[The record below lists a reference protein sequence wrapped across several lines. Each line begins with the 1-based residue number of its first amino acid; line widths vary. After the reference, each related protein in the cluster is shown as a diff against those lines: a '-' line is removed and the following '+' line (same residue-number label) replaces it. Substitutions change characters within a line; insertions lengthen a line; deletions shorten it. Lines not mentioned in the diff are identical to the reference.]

1 MRSEGRVRPG
11 AACPFTSPSPTA
23 PPTATTGRSR
33 CRRRPS
39 GCGRRPTAGRPIL
52 GYSLRIAPETHF
64 LNWLQDPHG
73 NYLARAV
80 FPELTRSLEVTV
92 DLVAEI
98 AVINPFDFFVEPEAE
113 QWPFAYEPALAR
125 DLAPFRT
132 PAPPGARLRAL
143 IASIPRR
150 ETRTLDFLV
159 GLNQRL
165 AGDIGYIIRM
175 EPGVQPPDVTLEKRT
190 GSCRDT
196 GWLLVELLRHL
207 GFAARFVS
215 GYLIQLAPDV
225 KALDGP
231 SGTATDFTDLHAW
244 AEVYIPGA
252 GWIGLDPTSGLLAGE
267 GHIPLVCTPQP
278 ESAAPISG
286 AVDECEVEFSHH
298 MAVQRVFEAPRVT
311 KPYTEE
317 EWARIDRLGEEVD
330 AALRRGDVRLT
341 MGGEP
346 TFVSIDD
353 PDGAEWN
360 TAAMGPRKR
369 LLAGTLLRRL
379 KARFAPGGLLHYGQG
394 KWYPGEP
401 LPRWALGCWWRA
413 DGEPIWHDDALIADE
428 SQDLGHETGTAQRFV
443 EALAARLGVEPACVV
458 PGYED
463 VWYYLWKERRLP
475 VNLDPLRATLD
486 DAAERRRLARLLER
500 GLSTVVGYALPLARR
515 EDPDAPAGWRWR
527 SGPWSFRSEHLFL
540 LPGDSPMGYRLPLD
554 SLPWIAEG
562 DRETLIGPD
571 PFEPRAAAA
580 VARAIDRRRP
590 IVARGGAGQ
599 PTGRAAGDGRRTAGA
614 DARAARRRARSAAAS
629 RRIGRRDRAHRALRR
644 AARGAAARVPAAGP
658 HRRGLP
664 RSDRGDRSDRRRAA
678 TCR

>member
-1 MRSEGRVRPG
+1 MSIHVALTHRTSYRYDRPV
-11 AACPFTSPSPTA
+11 TLSPQTIRLRPAPHCRTA
-23 PPTATTGRSR
+23 
-33 CRRRPS
+33 
-39 GCGRRPTAGRPIL
+39 IL

-125 DLAPFRT
+125 DLAPFMT
-132 PAPPGARLRAL
+132 TDAPGPRLQAL
-143 IASIPRR
+143 VASIPRR

-159 GLNQRL
+159 ALNQRL

-175 EPGVQPPDVTLEKRT
+175 EPGVQPPDVTLAKRT

-225 KALDGP
+225 KSLDGP
-231 SGTATDFTDLHAW
+231 SGTAIDFTDLHAW

-286 AVDECEVEFSHH
+286 AVDECDVEFSHH

-317 EWARIDRLGEEVD
+317 EWARIDRLGEDVD

-360 TAAMGPRKR
+360 TTAMGPRKR
-369 LLAGTLLRRL
+369 LLGGTLLRRL

-401 LPRWALGCWWRA
+401 LPRWALGCWWRD
-413 DGEPIWHDDALIADE
+413 DGQPIWQDETLIADE
-428 SQDLGHETGTAQRFV
+428 SQDLGHDTGTAQRFI
-443 EALAARLGVEPACVV
+443 EALAARLGVEPSCVV

-475 VNLDPLRATLD
+475 VNLDPLRASLKD
-486 DAAERRRLARLLER
+486 EAERRRLARLLER
-500 GLSTVVGYALPLARR
+500 GLSTVVGYALPLGRR

-527 SGPWSFRSEHLFL
+527 SGPWWFRSEHLFL

-554 SLPWIAEG
+554 SLPWLAEG

-571 PFEPRAAAA
+571 PFESRPPLPSPR
-580 VARAIDRRRP
+580 D
-590 IVARGGAGQ
+590 
-599 PTGRAAGDGRRTAGA
+599 
-614 DARAARRRARSAAAS
+614 RSASPDRPAIAQAS
-629 RRIGRRDRAHRALRR
+629 RL
-644 AARGAAARVPAAGP
+644 GATPATAAGP
-658 HRRGLP
+658 QTQTLEPREREQDRLPPPGEPPPGSCGPRCASSRARAGCTCSCRRSAPP
-664 RSDRGDRSDRRRAA
+664 R
-678 TCR
+678 TTWI

>member
-1 MRSEGRVRPG
+1 
-11 AACPFTSPSPTA
+11 
-23 PPTATTGRSR
+23 
-33 CRRRPS
+33 
-39 GCGRRPTAGRPIL
+39 
-52 GYSLRIAPETHF
+52 
-64 LNWLQDPHG
+64 
-73 NYLARAV
+73 
-80 FPELTRSLEVTV
+80 
-92 DLVAEI
+92 
-98 AVINPFDFFVEPEAE
+98 
-113 QWPFAYEPALAR
+113 
-125 DLAPFRT
+125 
-132 PAPPGARLRAL
+132 
-143 IASIPRR
+143 
-150 ETRTLDFLV
+150 
-159 GLNQRL
+159 
-165 AGDIGYIIRM
+165 M
-175 EPGVQPPDVTLEKRT
+175 EPGVQPPDVTLAKRT

-225 KALDGP
+225 KSLDGP

-330 AALRRGDVRLT
+330 AVLRRGDVRLT

-401 LPRWALGCWWRA
+401 LPRWALGCWWRD
-413 DGEPIWHDDALIADE
+413 DGEPIWHDETLIADE
-428 SQDLGHETGTAQRFV
+428 SQDLGHDTGTAQRFV

-475 VNLDPLRATLD
+475 VNLDPLRATLTD
-486 DAAERRRLARLLER
+486 DAERRRLARLLER

-554 SLPWIAEG
+554 SLPWLAEG

-571 PFEPRAAAA
+571 PFESRPPLPSPRDRSASPD
-580 VARAIDRRRP
+580 RPAIAQASRP
-590 IVARGGAGQ
+590 GA
-599 PTGRAAGDGRRTAGA
+599 PPATGRGTAGA
-614 DARAARRRARSAAAS
+614 DARAARERAGSAAAS
-629 RRIGRRDRAHRALRR
+629 RRSPPPGSCGPRCASSRARAGCTCSCRRSAPPRTTSIWSRRSKRPRARC
-644 AARGAAARVPAAGP
+644 
-658 HRRGLP
+658 
-664 RSDRGDRSDRRRAA
+664 